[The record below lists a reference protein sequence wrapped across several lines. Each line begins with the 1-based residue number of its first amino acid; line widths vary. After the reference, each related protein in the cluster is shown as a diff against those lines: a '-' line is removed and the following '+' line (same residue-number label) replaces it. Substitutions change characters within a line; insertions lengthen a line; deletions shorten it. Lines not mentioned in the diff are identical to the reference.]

1 MNKNDIF
8 VMPEIG
14 TLKAESG
21 PVLKYFFKKSFQ
33 KVFPFFNEGQGS

>member
-14 TLKAESG
+14 TLTAELG
-21 PVLKYFFKKSFQ
+21 PVLKYFFKKLFH